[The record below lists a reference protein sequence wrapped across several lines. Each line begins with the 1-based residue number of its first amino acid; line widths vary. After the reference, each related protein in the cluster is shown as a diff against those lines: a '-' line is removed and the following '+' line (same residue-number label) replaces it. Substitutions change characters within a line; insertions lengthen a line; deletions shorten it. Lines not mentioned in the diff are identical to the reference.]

1 LTNWWTDLG
10 LPCWKPPYG
19 TFSAYDLS
27 TGERLYEVP
36 FGLSQQ
42 WGFYGLSDWGSP
54 TLGGP
59 VVTAGGGVFIGASM
73 DARVRALDAATGAE
87 LWSDL
92 VEAPSV
98 AIPAVYTHEGVD
110 YVVFVAGGNSIL
122 KAQVSDQVVAY
133 RLGQP

>member
-1 LTNWWTDLG
+1 
-10 LPCWKPPYG
+10 
-19 TFSAYDLS
+19 
-27 TGERLYEVP
+27 
-36 FGLSQQ
+36 
-42 WGFYGLSDWGSP
+42 
-54 TLGGP
+54 
-59 VVTAGGGVFIGASM
+59 VTAGGIVFIGASM

-98 AIPAVYTHEGVD
+98 AIPAVYTHQGVD

-122 KAQVSDQVVAY
+122 KPQVSDQVVAY